1 MHRMKTMVKD
11 RYCVSGNLLR
21 KTGGFNDG
29 FFNGVDVSYINE
41 SKISLKVGCIHKIP
55 EGKDDSFLL
64 EIIDGL
70 VAGILDGLLLGF
82 DVSLTVVSDDGFMN
96 GLYFIGVCEID

>member
-1 MHRMKTMVKD
+1 MLND
-11 RYCVSGNLLR
+11 ILWLCVTIGNE
-21 KTGGFNDG
+21 DG
-29 FFNGVDVSYINE
+29 DNKLYINGGADDGCTDG
-41 SKISLKVGCIHKIP
+41 SKVALKIIWKGIFP
-55 EGKDDSFLL
+55 EGKDNSFLL

-96 GLYFIGVCEID
+96 GLYFIGVCEIDWKKSG